1 MVERKRRGRGR
12 PHKIQSNLDID
23 EMLYGDA
30 LHGGKEKDI
39 EEGLVADAEATS
51 GSTADGSSIIDP
63 PIQHDENGL
72 DAKGVDVTYQH
83 LKNYEFNPMEDPR
96 DTSTRDETKISFKDL
111 VRYTADSCDYY
122 TYEVEDVLRHFQ
134 MVLRWLVVDQKKEVY
149 VRGLGTF
156 HETTKPAKVM
166 QSTFDGKYY
175 FVPAKTR
182 LTMRSDPKISD
193 FLNPGRPKGVTYP
206 VDPSEFDTVY
216 AAYPIDGIRT
226 HGLHEKPEKKL
237 KRHEIEN
244 WIPYNETEEFK
255 VLMEKKKE
263 FLRKRAAERKAKAD
277 ARKAE
282 RRKALDQAAIRYAER
297 KIQERLEA
305 GPDIPE

>member
-1 MVERKRRGRGR
+1 MQGGIERKRRGRGR
-12 PHKIQSNLDID
+12 PHKIDSGLDIT
-23 EMLYGDA
+23 EMLYGPMEDSGQ
-30 LHGGKEKDI
+30 LPS
-39 EEGLVADAEATS
+39 EA
-51 GSTADGSSIIDP
+51 SSVSSDNSPDSAVPATDP
-63 PIQHDENGL
+63 PIPRDENGL

-83 LKNYEFNPMEDPR
+83 LKQYEINPLEDAVDSSSK
-96 DTSTRDETKISFKDL
+96 DTTKISFKDL
-111 VRYTADSCDYY
+111 VRYVADSCDYY

-156 HETTKPAKVM
+156 HESVKPARVM
-166 QSTFDGKYY
+166 QSNFDGKFY
-175 FVPAKTR
+175 FVPAKIR
-182 LTMRSDPKISD
+182 LSMRSDPKISD

-216 AAYPIDGIRT
+216 AEYPIDGVRT
-226 HGLHEKPEKKL
+226 HGLHEKPQKKL

-244 WIPYNETEEFK
+244 WIPYNETEDFK
-255 VLMEKKKE
+255 RLIEEKKE
-263 FLRKRAAERKAKAD
+263 FLRKRAAARRAKSE

-297 KIQERLEA
+297 KIQQRLEA
-305 GPDIPE
+305 GPDIPKE